1 MVPQPT
7 PDSIRPVGNTPR
19 LATDA
24 DSPVPKGLR
33 LPFAGA
39 PQGHRSPPSA
49 LVASRGYSPVNDLDG
64 RLVAH
69 VSDTG
74 LGPVSGLADRLH
86 QFAEAGLRAVVVS
99 PAGLLAKECS
109 DRGIPHVRL
118 RHEWSSG
125 SSGSS
130 EGSLAALVE
139 LIRLLRTLTPDIVH
153 IHGPGPG
160 RIGRAAAR
168 AAGVPGIVH
177 TVPVPVPTP
186 VSVAASGD
194 PSALQ
199 LVSRGLERLAIACSH
214 VELIEDPAD
223 LAALARLRIPADRA
237 VLVGTG
243 VDIERF
249 RPRRAGV
256 DIIGAR
262 AILGVDPSAV
272 VVGLVGSG
280 ATSEDLRSLLIAAPP
295 LQAPRRNIAFVMMD
309 DPVDGQ
315 HADWLGHREDLHA
328 GIDLVVVVVTSPD
341 ERLSRS
347 AMEAVASGLPVIAVD
362 SPAGRRAVCDGAN
375 GRNGVLVPPEDLDA
389 LVSAVVDLA
398 DDPARRGTF
407 GARSRA
413 RAESMFDER
422 AVVRS
427 VLDAYRRLPMS
438 TRPTRTE
445 RP

>member
-1 MVPQPT
+1 M
-7 PDSIRPVGNTPR
+7 
-19 LATDA
+19 
-24 DSPVPKGLR
+24 
-33 LPFAGA
+33 
-39 PQGHRSPPSA
+39 
-49 LVASRGYSPVNDLDG
+49 NDLDG

-86 QFAEAGLRAVVVS
+86 RFAEAGLRAVVAS

-109 DRGIPHVRL
+109 ERGIPHVRL

-177 TVPVPVPTP
+177 TVAVPVP
-186 VSVAASGD
+186 VAASGD
-194 PSALQ
+194 RAALQ
-199 LVSRGLERLAIACSH
+199 LVGRGLERLAIACSH
-214 VELIEDPAD
+214 IELIEDPAE

-243 VDIERF
+243 VDIERV

-295 LQAPRRNIAFVMMD
+295 LQSPRRNIAFVMKD

-347 AMEAVASGLPVIAVD
+347 AMEAVASGLPVIALD
-362 SPAGRRAVCDGAN
+362 SPAGRRAVCDGTN

>member
-1 MVPQPT
+1 M
-7 PDSIRPVGNTPR
+7 
-19 LATDA
+19 
-24 DSPVPKGLR
+24 
-33 LPFAGA
+33 
-39 PQGHRSPPSA
+39 
-49 LVASRGYSPVNDLDG
+49 NDLDG

-86 QFAEAGLRAVVVS
+86 RFAEAGLRAVVAS

-109 DRGIPHVRL
+109 ERGIPHVRL

-139 LIRLLRTLTPDIVH
+139 LIRLLRTLAPDIVH

-177 TVPVPVPTP
+177 TVAVPVP
-186 VSVAASGD
+186 VAASGD
-194 PSALQ
+194 RAALQ
-199 LVSRGLERLAIACSH
+199 LVGRGLERLAIACSH
-214 VELIEDPAD
+214 IELIEDPAE
-223 LAALARLRIPADRA
+223 LAALARLRIPADRT

-256 DIIGAR
+256 DIAEAR

-280 ATSEDLRSLLIAAPP
+280 TGSEELRDLLVAAPP
-295 LQAPRRNIAFVMMD
+295 LQSPRRNIAFVMMD
-309 DPVDGQ
+309 DTVDRQ
-315 HADWLGHREDLHA
+315 HADRRGHREDLHA
-328 GIDLVVVVVTSPD
+328 GIDLVVVTSPD

-362 SPAGRRAVCDGAN
+362 SPAGRRAVCDGTN
-375 GRNGVLVPPEDLDA
+375 GRNGVLGPPEDLDA

>member
-1 MVPQPT
+1 M
-7 PDSIRPVGNTPR
+7 
-19 LATDA
+19 
-24 DSPVPKGLR
+24 
-33 LPFAGA
+33 
-39 PQGHRSPPSA
+39 
-49 LVASRGYSPVNDLDG
+49 NDLDG

-86 QFAEAGLRAVVVS
+86 RFAEAGLRAVVAS

-109 DRGIPHVRL
+109 ERGIPHVRL

-139 LIRLLRTLTPDIVH
+139 LIRLLRTLAPDIVH

-177 TVPVPVPTP
+177 TVAVPVP
-186 VSVAASGD
+186 VAASGD
-194 PSALQ
+194 RAALQ
-199 LVSRGLERLAIACSH
+199 LVGRGLERLAIACSH
-214 VELIEDPAD
+214 IELIEDPAE
-223 LAALARLRIPADRA
+223 LAALARLRIPADRT

-256 DIIGAR
+256 DIAESR

-280 ATSEDLRSLLIAAPP
+280 TGSEELRDLLVAAPP
-295 LQAPRRNIAFVMMD
+295 LQSPRRNIAFVMMD
-309 DPVDGQ
+309 DTVDRQ
-315 HADWLGHREDLHA
+315 HADRRGHREDLHA
-328 GIDLVVVVVTSPD
+328 GIDLVVVTSPD
-341 ERLSRS
+341 ERLSRC
-347 AMEAVASGLPVIAVD
+347 AMEAIASGLPVIALD
-362 SPAGRRAVCDGAN
+362 SPAGRRAVCDGTN

-413 RAESMFDER
+413 RAESVFDER
-422 AVVRS
+422 AVDRS
-427 VLDAYRRLPMS
+427 VLDVYRRLPIG
-438 TRPTRTE
+438 TQPTRTE